1 MDLIKGFD
9 PSAFSLALTE
19 ILYRGEFC
27 PDMEF
32 YPDLH
37 IKVTHSGKAYRGH
50 YIKHYVPQVSINNLI
65 HIYSQVAKGS
75 KRAFAKASL
84 LYRMGLGVP
93 RDPVMSALFV
103 HMPYKGKV
111 ELPDGSLI
119 SFSDLKAAFKAHLKA
134 TKKRSGPQVYFS
146 EYVDYYSDLYTY
158 IQADTPKEKPSSK
171 IALCG
176 SRADVFATY
185 AESKDHMKL
194 AGLIVVLDGKMF
206 DITYQALHENLVP
219 SRIGSKFPGKPGQRI
234 TIVGKFNSVGDCSDL
249 DEFVAKFL
257 NAHSMSEDQTQHEAE
272 ARAVIRS
279 LRTPEMVSNLK
290 LLELA
295 KAKKVLTSRQ
305 RLACEKIAPVVKQ
318 YKQSLR
324 EAQKHLES
332 VEAKRD
338 QLPGK
343 VLEFVAYDVL
353 MPSPSTDKYPT
364 GLIYRTVRG
373 AYPSVLESIQALGFK
388 TMPIADK
395 KPRNCKNFLG
405 IKSRF
410 TKSATFW
417 SKDLL

>member
-9 PSAFSLALTE
+9 LSAFSLALSE

-37 IKVTHSGKAYRGH
+37 IKVTQSGKAYRGH
-50 YIKHYVPQVSINNLI
+50 YIKHYVPQVSMNNLI

-103 HMPYKGKV
+103 HMPYKGRV
-111 ELPDGSLI
+111 QLPDGSI
-119 SFSDLKAAFKAHLKA
+119 ITFSDLKVAFKSHLKA
-134 TKKRSGPQVYFS
+134 AKKRSGTQVYFS
-146 EYVDYYSDLYTY
+146 EYVDYYSELSTY
-158 IQADTPKEKPSSK
+158 ISADTPREKPSSQ

-176 SRADVFATY
+176 SNADVFATY

-194 AGLIVVLDGKMF
+194 AGLVVMLDGKMF

-219 SRIGSKFPGKPGQRI
+219 SRIASKFPGKPGQRI
-234 TIVGKFNSVGDCSDL
+234 TLVGKFNAIGECSDL
-249 DEFVAKFL
+249 DEFVSQFL
-257 NAHSMSEDQTQHEAE
+257 NSYSMSEEQAQKESE
-272 ARAVIRS
+272 ARSAIRA

-290 LLELA
+290 ILELA

-305 RLACEKIAPVVKQ
+305 RIACEKIVPVVKQ
-318 YKQSLR
+318 YKQQLR

-332 VEAKRD
+332 VEADRNK
-338 QLPGK
+338 LPGK

-353 MPSPSTDKYPT
+353 MPSPSTNKYPT

-373 AYPSVLESIQALGFK
+373 AYDSVLEGIRALGFK
-388 TMPIADK
+388 TMPVAAK

-410 TKSATFW
+410 NKSTTFW